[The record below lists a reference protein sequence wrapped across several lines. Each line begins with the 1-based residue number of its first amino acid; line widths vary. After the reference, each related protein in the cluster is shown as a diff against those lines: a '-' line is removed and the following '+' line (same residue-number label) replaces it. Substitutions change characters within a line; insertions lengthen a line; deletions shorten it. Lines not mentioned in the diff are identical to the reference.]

1 VHPLR
6 AVFVLAVLIVLA
18 ACSTAHRMP
27 GPSSPESV
35 ATRGAP
41 GDWSAGVQD
50 VVLER
55 QQLAPYLVRRGW
67 LDLTVAAPPATAARA
82 QEITLGLTGLVQTAT
97 VSEDE
102 AKMVLRVPEPRLDEA
117 LDQLSTLGEVDSR
130 RLSADDVTEQVIDL
144 EARVASLVAVR
155 DRLRAMLDRSAEVSE
170 IMSVERE
177 LARVQA
183 EIDAIEGRLRHLRSR
198 AVMAELSLSARRER
212 KLGILGVVAV
222 GVGKALGWLF
232 IRE

>member
-1 VHPLR
+1 MRPLR
-6 AVFVLAVLIVLA
+6 AVIVLTFLLALGACATVRRIPGTPSQEPASA
-18 ACSTAHRMP
+18 A
-27 GPSSPESV
+27 G
-35 ATRGAP
+35 ATV
-41 GDWSAGVQD
+41 DWSARGQNA
-50 VVLER
+50 VLER
-55 QQLAPYLVRRGW
+55 EQLAPYLVRRGW

-117 LDQLSTLGEVDSR
+117 LDQLSRLGEVESR
-130 RLSADDVTEQVIDL
+130 RLSANDVTEEVIDL
-144 EARVASLVAVR
+144 EARVNSLIGVR
-155 DRLRAMLDRSAEVSE
+155 DRLRALLDRSTGMSE

-183 EIDAIEGRLRHLRSR
+183 EIDSIEGRLRHLRSR

-212 KLGILGVVAV
+212 KLGPIGLLVVGTGWVLG
-222 GVGKALGWLF
+222 KLF
-232 IRE
+232 VWR